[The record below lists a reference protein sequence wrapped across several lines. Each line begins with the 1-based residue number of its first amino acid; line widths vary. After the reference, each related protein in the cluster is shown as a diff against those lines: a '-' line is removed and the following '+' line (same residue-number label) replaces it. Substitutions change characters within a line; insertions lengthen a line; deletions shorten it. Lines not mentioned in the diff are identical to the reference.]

1 MSKCLEGRADSRA
14 QGSGPQGP
22 RGPSDEALLPLI
34 GERADYQRCV
44 SGTHEEAGRMP
55 MKADDE
61 TTTALTADQVL
72 ALCGD
77 ILDWKV
83 AAIIATGA
91 STREL
96 EEAIAWAAGENDLLL
111 EERRTLAGTPALVY
125 DILASDEDYP
135 GGDDRA

>member
-1 MSKCLEGRADSRA
+1 
-14 QGSGPQGP
+14 
-22 RGPSDEALLPLI
+22 
-34 GERADYQRCV
+34 
-44 SGTHEEAGRMP
+44 MP
-55 MKADDE
+55 MKDDDE

-96 EEAIAWAAGENDLLL
+96 EEAIAWAAGDNDVML
-111 EERRTLAGTPALVY
+111 EERRPLAGTPALVY

-135 GGDDRA
+135 EGDDRA